1 MTDYIQTYSSPL
13 GNLRMASDGE
23 ALVGLWFEGQRH
35 YGDTLKP
42 EAVEARL
49 PVFDQA
55 VRWLDLYFGGEIPDF
70 TPPLHLRGT
79 AFRRQV
85 WELLLQ
91 VPYGETST
99 YGALARLL
107 AEQTGR
113 PAGQLARA
121 VGGAVARNPVS
132 LIVPCHRIL
141 AAGGSLTGYAAGLE
155 RKAALLEL
163 EKIK

>member
-1 MTDYIQTYSSPL
+1 MTDYIQTYPSPL

-35 YGDTLKP
+35 FGSTLKP
-42 EAVEARL
+42 EAVAARL
-49 PVFDQA
+49 PVFDQT

-141 AAGGSLTGYAAGLE
+141 AADGSLTGYAAGLE

>member
-1 MTDYIQTYSSPL
+1 MDYTFACSSPL
-13 GNLRMASDGE
+13 GPITLASDGE
-23 ALVGLWFEGQRH
+23 ALTGLWFAGQKH
-35 YGDTLKP
+35 FGDTLTP
-42 EAVEARL
+42 ETARAEL
-49 PVFDQA
+49 PVFRQT
-55 VRWLDLYFGGEIPDF
+55 VRWLDLYFGGQIPDF

-79 AFRRQV
+79 EFRRQV
-85 WELLLQ
+85 WALLLRI
-91 VPYGETST
+91 PYGETTS

-132 LIVPCHRIL
+132 LIIPCHRVL
-141 AAGGSLTGYAAGLE
+141 AADGSLTGYAAGLE

-163 EKIK
+163 EKSK